1 MILLAKNRTNLFFS
15 GVVILTVANLLVK
28 AIGLLYKIPL
38 QNLIG
43 DEGMG
48 YFNAAYRIYTMFYMV
63 STAGLPVAVSLMI
76 SESRAKGNRREV
88 KEIFK
93 SAVILFLII
102 GTAGTSIMF
111 FGSKILAAVI
121 KMDASYLCMM
131 AISPTLLFICICS
144 AVRGYFQGYQNMLP
158 TAVSEVLEAL
168 GKLVLG
174 MLFATFAI
182 KQNYDLPVVAAFA
195 ILGLTI
201 GVFAGSFYIV
211 MHRVFFKSEEFDA
224 EFEEDC
230 NALVRSKGKIM
241 RSLLKIAIPITLSS
255 SVMSVADAV
264 DVVVISRQLQSLGF
278 TEEIAAQYYG
288 NYTTL
293 CVPLFNLPPVL
304 IYPISYSIVPYISS
318 ALAENN
324 IKKAKDVMTSSLK
337 IAALLAIPS
346 ALGLSAMSKPIL
358 SLIFSNEA
366 SVEMAT
372 PLLSVLALSV
382 FFLGM
387 LSVSNALLQA
397 NKFERL
403 PIVSM
408 VAGAVVKLL
417 SSYFLIGNKNIG
429 MYGAPI
435 GTFLCYLTI
444 TVLNF
449 IFLAKKVGLLPD
461 FTQVFFKPFLA
472 SVPAV
477 LSAWLTYQLL
487 QGFHDKVAT
496 LVAIV
501 IAVIVYLI
509 AVFLFKLIKKEEVL
523 MIPKGNKIYGL
534 LHKLK
539 LM

>member
-1 MILLAKNRTNLFFS
+1 MIFLAKNRTNLFFS
-15 GVVILTVANLLVK
+15 GVLILTVANILVK

-93 SAVILFLII
+93 AAVILFVVI
-102 GTAGTSIMF
+102 GALGTSFMF
-111 FGSKILAAVI
+111 FGSKILARI
-121 KMDASYLCMM
+121 IGMNASYLCIM

-168 GKLVLG
+168 GKLILG
-174 MLFATFAI
+174 MLLGTFAI
-182 KQNYDLPVVAAFA
+182 KQGYSLPVVAAYA

-211 MHRVFFKSEEFDA
+211 MHRTFFKSEEFDA
-224 EFEEDC
+224 EFVEDE
-230 NALVRSKGKIM
+230 NAIVRSKSTIM
-241 RSLLKIAIPITLSS
+241 KTLFKIAIPITISA

-278 TEEIAAQYYG
+278 TEETAAQYYG

-293 CVPLFNLPPVL
+293 CVPMFNLPPVL

-318 ALAENN
+318 ALAEKNTE
-324 IKKAKDVMTSSLK
+324 KAKEVMTSSLK
-337 IAALLAIPS
+337 IAALIAIPS

-358 SLIFSNEA
+358 SLIFKNEA
-366 SVEMAT
+366 SVEMAS

-382 FFLGM
+382 FFLGI

-397 NKFERL
+397 TKNEKL
-403 PIVSM
+403 PIISM

-417 SSYFLIGNKNIG
+417 SSYVLIGNKAIG

-444 TVLNF
+444 TVLNMV
-449 IFLAKKVGLLPD
+449 FLVKKVGLIPD
-461 FTQVFFKPFLA
+461 FKEVFFKPFLA
-472 SVPAV
+472 AVPAV
-477 LSAWLTYQLL
+477 LAAYLSYRLL
-487 QGFHDKVAT
+487 AGVHDKMAT
-496 LVAIV
+496 LLAICVAV
-501 IAVIVYLI
+501 VVYLI
-509 AVFLFKLIKKEEVL
+509 AVLLFKLIKKEEVL

-534 LHKLK
+534 LHKMK

>member
-1 MILLAKNRTNLFFS
+1 MIFLAKNRTNLFFS
-15 GVVILTVANLLVK
+15 GVLILTIANILVK

-93 SAVILFLII
+93 AAVILFVII
-102 GTAGTSIMF
+102 GTIGTSFMF
-111 FGSKILAAVI
+111 FGSKILAFVI
-121 KMDASYLCMM
+121 KMEASYLCMM

-168 GKLVLG
+168 GKLILG
-174 MLFATFAI
+174 MLLATFAI
-182 KQNYDLPVVAAFA
+182 KQGYGLPVVAAYA

-211 MHRVFFKSEEFDA
+211 MHRTFFKSEEFDA
-224 EFEEDC
+224 EFVEDE
-230 NALVRSKGKIM
+230 NAIVRSKGTIM
-241 RSLLKIAIPITLSS
+241 KTLFKIAIPITISA

-278 TEEIAAQYYG
+278 TEEVAAQYYG

-293 CVPLFNLPPVL
+293 CVPMFNLPPVL

-318 ALAENN
+318 ALAEKDT
-324 IKKAKDVMTSSLK
+324 KKAKEVMTTSLK
-337 IAALLAIPS
+337 IAALIAIPS

-358 SLIFSNEA
+358 SLIFKNEA
-366 SVEMAT
+366 SVEMAA

-382 FFLGM
+382 FFLGI

-397 NKFERL
+397 TKNERL
-403 PIVSM
+403 PIISM

-417 SSYFLIGNKNIG
+417 SSYFLIGNKAIG

-444 TVLNF
+444 TVLNMV
-449 IFLAKKVGLLPD
+449 FLVKKVGLIPD
-461 FTQVFFKPFLA
+461 FKEVFFKPFLA

-477 LSAWLTYQLL
+477 LSAWLCYQLIAGVHSKL
-487 QGFHDKVAT
+487 AT
-496 LVAIV
+496 LAAICVAV
-501 IAVIVYLI
+501 VVYFIAVL
-509 AVFLFKLIKKEEVL
+509 LFKLIKKEEVL